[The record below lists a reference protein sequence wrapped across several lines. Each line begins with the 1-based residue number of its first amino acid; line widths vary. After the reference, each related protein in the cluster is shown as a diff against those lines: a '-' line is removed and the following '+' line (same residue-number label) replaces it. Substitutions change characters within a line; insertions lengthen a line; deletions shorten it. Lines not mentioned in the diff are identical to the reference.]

1 MLKNTGIITSDEL
14 KPVLPAQ
21 TRLEKGPVAII
32 ECLQDIPCDPCVS
45 ACPVKAIKM
54 QSGITDRPQLNFETC
69 TGCGAC
75 VPKCPGLAI
84 FIVNM
89 KHNVPGKALLSMSYE
104 LLPVP
109 AKDQEVDALDRTGKF
124 VCKAKVARVINP
136 PAYDRTA
143 VVTVEVPADRINDIR
158 AIKV

>member
-1 MLKNTGIITSDEL
+1 MLKNTGIITNEEL
-14 KPVLPAQ
+14 KPVLPTQ

-45 ACPVKAIKM
+45 ACPVKAIQM
-54 QSGITDRPQLNFETC
+54 QSGITDRPQLDFETC

-89 KHNVPGKALLSMSYE
+89 KHSVKGKALLSMSYE

-109 AKDQEVDALDRTGKF
+109 ARDQEVDALDRAGKF

-143 VVTVEVPADRINDIR
+143 VVTIEVPADRINDIR

>member
-1 MLKNTGIITSDEL
+1 MLKKTGIVTPEEL
-14 KPVLPAQ
+14 KSVLPPDV
-21 TRLEKGPVAII
+21 RLEKGPVAII

-45 ACPVKAIKM
+45 ACPVHAIQM
-54 QSGITDRPQLNFETC
+54 QSGITDKPLLNFETC

-84 FIVNM
+84 FIINM
-89 KHNVPGKALLSMSYE
+89 KHTPGMALLSMSYE
-104 LLPVP
+104 LLPLP
-109 AKDQEVDALDRTGKF
+109 QKGQEVEALDRAGKA
-124 VCKAKVARVINP
+124 VCKAKVVRVINP

-143 VVTVEVPADRINDIR
+143 VVTIEIPADRINDIR

>member
-1 MLKNTGIITSDEL
+1 MLKNTGIITSEEL

-45 ACPVKAIKM
+45 ACPVKAIQM
-54 QSGITDRPQLNFETC
+54 QSGITDRPQLDFETC

-109 AKDQEVDALDRTGKF
+109 AKDQEVDALDRAGKF

-143 VVTVEVPADRINDIR
+143 VVTIEVPADRINDIR

>member
-54 QSGITDRPQLNFETC
+54 QSGITDRPQLDFETC

-124 VCKAKVARVINP
+124 VCKAKIARVINP

-143 VVTVEVPADRINDIR
+143 VVTIEVPADRINDIR

>member
-1 MLKNTGIITSDEL
+1 M
-14 KPVLPAQ
+14 
-21 TRLEKGPVAII
+21 
-32 ECLQDIPCDPCVS
+32 S
-45 ACPVKAIKM
+45 ACPVKAIQM
-54 QSGITDRPQLNFETC
+54 QSGITDRPQLDFETC

-109 AKDQEVDALDRTGKF
+109 AKDQEVDALDRAGKF

-143 VVTVEVPADRINDIR
+143 VVTIEVPADRINDIR

>member
-1 MLKNTGIITSDEL
+1 MLKNTGIITSEEL

-45 ACPVKAIKM
+45 AFPVKAIQM
-54 QSGITDRPQLNFETC
+54 QSGITDRPQLDFETC

-109 AKDQEVDALDRTGKF
+109 AKDQEVDALDRAGKF

-143 VVTVEVPADRINDIR
+143 VVTIEVPADRINDIR

>member
-1 MLKNTGIITSDEL
+1 MLKNTGIITSEEL
-14 KPVLPAQ
+14 KPVLPPQ
-21 TRLEKGPVAII
+21 NRLEKGPVAII

-45 ACPVKAIKM
+45 ACPVKAIQM
-54 QSGITDRPQLNFETC
+54 QSGITDRPQLDFETC

-124 VCKAKVARVINP
+124 VCKAKIARVINP

-143 VVTVEVPADRINDIR
+143 VVTIEVPADRINDIR

>member
-1 MLKNTGIITSDEL
+1 MLKNTGIITSEEL
-14 KPVLPAQ
+14 KPVLPPQ
-21 TRLEKGPVAII
+21 NRLEKGPVAII

-45 ACPVKAIKM
+45 ACPVKAIQM
-54 QSGITDRPQLNFETC
+54 QSGITDRPQLDFETC

-143 VVTVEVPADRINDIR
+143 VVTIEVPADRINDIR
-158 AIKV
+158 SIKV

>member
-1 MLKNTGIITSDEL
+1 
-14 KPVLPAQ
+14 
-21 TRLEKGPVAII
+21 
-32 ECLQDIPCDPCVS
+32 
-45 ACPVKAIKM
+45 
-54 QSGITDRPQLNFETC
+54 
-69 TGCGAC
+69 

-143 VVTVEVPADRINDIR
+143 VVTIEVPADRINDIR

>member
-54 QSGITDRPQLNFETC
+54 QSGITDRPQLDFETC

-143 VVTVEVPADRINDIR
+143 VVTIEVPADRINDIR

>member
-1 MLKNTGIITSDEL
+1 MLKNTGIITPEEL
-14 KPVLPAQ
+14 KNVLPPQ
-21 TRLEKGPVAII
+21 TRLAKGPVAVI

-45 ACPVKAIKM
+45 ACPVKAIQMK
-54 QSGITDRPQLNFETC
+54 SGITDRPQLDFEKC

-89 KHNVPGKALLSMSYE
+89 KQQTAGMATLSLSYE

-109 AKDQEVDALDRTGKF
+109 AKDSEVEALDRSGKAL
-124 VCKAKVARVINP
+124 CKARVVRVANP

-143 VVTVEVPADRINDIR
+143 VVTIEIPADRINDIR
-158 AIKV
+158 AIRA

>member
-1 MLKNTGIITSDEL
+1 MLKNTGIITSEEL

-21 TRLEKGPVAII
+21 NRLEKGPVAII

-45 ACPVKAIKM
+45 ACPVKAIQM
-54 QSGITDRPQLNFETC
+54 QSGITDRPQLDFETC

-109 AKDQEVDALDRTGKF
+109 AKDQEVDALDRAGKF

-143 VVTVEVPADRINDIR
+143 VVTIEVPADRINDIR

>member
-143 VVTVEVPADRINDIR
+143 VVTIEVPADRINDIR

>member
-1 MLKNTGIITSDEL
+1 MLKNTGIITSEEL

-45 ACPVKAIKM
+45 ACPVKAIQM

-89 KHNVPGKALLSMSYE
+89 KHNVAGKALLSMSYE

-109 AKDQEVDALDRTGKF
+109 AKDQEVDALDRAGKF

-143 VVTVEVPADRINDIR
+143 VVTIEVPADRINDIR

>member
-124 VCKAKVARVINP
+124 VCKAKIARVINP

-143 VVTVEVPADRINDIR
+143 VVTIEVPADRINDIR

>member
-1 MLKNTGIITSDEL
+1 MLKNTGIITSEEL
-14 KPVLPAQ
+14 KPVLPPQ
-21 TRLEKGPVAII
+21 NRLEKGPVAII

-45 ACPVKAIKM
+45 ACPVKAIQM
-54 QSGITDRPQLNFETC
+54 QSGITDRPQLDFETC

-143 VVTVEVPADRINDIR
+143 VVTIEVPADRINDIR